1 MVRRKNITIIDSNL
15 ETGIIAEVSGNKNRP
30 IVAVRADI
38 DALPIQEETHLSY
51 ASKVPGKMHACGHD
65 FHTAAIL
72 GTAFLLKERESK
84 WNGSL
89 HIPTS

>member
-1 MVRRKNITIIDSNL
+1 M
-15 ETGIIAEVSGNKNRP
+15 SGNKNGP

-51 ASKVPGKMHACGHD
+51 ASKVRGKMHACGHD

-72 GTAFLLKERESK
+72 GTAFLLKKE
-84 WNGSL
+84 NL
-89 HIPTS
+89 P

>member
-15 ETGIIAEVSGNKNRP
+15 ETGIIAEVSGNKKA

-51 ASKVPGKMHACGHD
+51 ASKVRGKMHACGHD

-72 GTAFLLKERESK
+72 GTAFLLKERES
-84 WNGSL
+84 S
-89 HIPTS
+89 